1 MVCVDCR
8 APLEPDDGHDL
19 CPSCLGI
26 GHLKQGLT
34 DQACANCTCLSLA
47 TRAARLAQLE
57 GQLASCPPPAPRDGS
72 LSPRAPKRPTQHPR
86 KAPSVPKRKKVDPL
100 VQRVDTL
107 TSEFAEIKA
116 LLYNL
121 QPPQAQPVGGPA
133 IAALQPSPEQQPPVL
148 SPAGEAP
155 EDDVLSTRASVSLNV
170 DDWGG
175 ERVDVSHDSEV
186 HSSDTGLSS
195 LRGSVVSHTS
205 VVRPAV
211 KLALARLGLDAAPAE
226 LRVQNPF
233 FRQASASVM
242 FTVPPSAP
250 FISELQR
257 CWADPRRF
265 SHLSGDCRALASMQ
279 DASSHGLDRMPTI
292 EPALAALIVSP
303 DEALRPDA
311 RCPRPQC
318 RLTDDFIGK
327 SYDAAARAARI
338 GNSLSHLILAQSQA
352 LQSSGVDP
360 SLQSLSEAS
369 LQAFA
374 FMSRELG
381 RLMASLTLARRQIWL
396 AQSPLSEPCRRALR
410 SLPVVPGQLF
420 GAAAQQAL
428 ERTLQVTQARQQFA
442 SLNRAPARL
451 QRPTVA
457 PAATPPI
464 PRPIAQGR
472 APFPDRPRQPSGDRP
487 FRQARRDAAPNR
499 SPPKGRRGRGRRQ

>member
-1 MVCVDCR
+1 MICINCR
-8 APLEPDDGHDL
+8 TPLEPEDGHDR

-26 GHLKQGLT
+26 DHLRQGLT
-34 DQACANCTCLSLA
+34 EQACMNCSCLSLA
-47 TRAARLAQLE
+47 ARTARLAKLESSLCSQL
-57 GQLASCPPPAPRDGS
+57 PPAPSDCA
-72 LSPRAPKRPTQHPR
+72 LSPKSKKRSKQLPREAPSRPKRQ
-86 KAPSVPKRKKVDPL
+86 KVDPL
-100 VQRVDTL
+100 VHRVDTL
-107 TSEFAEIKA
+107 ASEFAEIKA

-121 QPPQAQPVGGPA
+121 QPPEARPAGGLA
-133 IAALQPSPEQQPPVL
+133 TAASSPPPEPQPPVL
-148 SPAGEAP
+148 SPAVEVQ
-155 EDDVLSTRASVSLNV
+155 DDDILSTMASDSLDAEEWQDEQV
-170 DDWGG
+170 D
-175 ERVDVSHDSEV
+175 RSHDSGGD
-186 HSSDTGLSS
+186 SIDTGRSS
-195 LRGSVVSHTS
+195 LRGSVDSRTS
-205 VVRPAV
+205 VVKPAV
-211 KLALARLGLDAAPAE
+211 KIALARLGLDAAPSEVRMQSA
-226 LRVQNPF
+226 F
-233 FRQASASVM
+233 FRQASPSAV

-250 FISELQR
+250 FIEELQR

-265 SHLSGDCRALASMQ
+265 SHLPSDCRALANMQ
-279 DASSHGLDRMPTI
+279 DASSHGLDSMPTI

-352 LQSSGVDP
+352 LQSSGADR

-381 RLMASLTLARRQIWL
+381 RLMSSLTLARRQIWL

-410 SLPVVPGQLF
+410 TLPVVPGQLF

-442 SLNRAPARL
+442 SLRRVSTRVQRPPLTPAAVPPVPRPLTQTRAPLPDVFR
-451 QRPTVA
+451 Q
-457 PAATPPI
+457 PAAN
-464 PRPIAQGR
+464 
-472 APFPDRPRQPSGDRP
+472 RP
-487 FRQARRDAAPNR
+487 FRQARRDALP
-499 SPPKGRRGRGRRQ
+499 SHPPPKGRRGRGGRH